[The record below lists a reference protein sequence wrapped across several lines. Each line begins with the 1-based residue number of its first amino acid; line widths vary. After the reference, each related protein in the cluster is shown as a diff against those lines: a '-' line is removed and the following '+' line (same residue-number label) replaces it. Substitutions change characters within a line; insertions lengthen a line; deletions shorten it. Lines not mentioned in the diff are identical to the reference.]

1 VAAEDEQPDDLRV
14 EVAARSRENEDLREA
29 GADAAPTAH
38 RRPGRLRRASAWVLV
53 FLASLL
59 AIVSIL
65 VVFARNEVLDT
76 DTYLATVGPLASDPA
91 IQSAVAGALSRQ
103 LVEKVDVRNRV
114 SNALPE
120 RAGFLTAPIS
130 SGLESLTNRVAL
142 KFVQSPAFERLWVS
156 ANRAAHRQVVSLL
169 TGDQSGA
176 LTADRGKVSLDLGN
190 VQARVKQALDTQG
203 ITIFDKVPTANGTSF
218 VLFESDQ
225 LVKAQGWIRTLNR
238 LAYLLPILSVICYA
252 GGIFLTANRRRG
264 LVRAAI
270 GLAVAMGLLLVAV
283 ALGRDQYLSA
293 LRSSIPR
300 AAAANAYDAVTAFPL
315 GTTRVVLLVS
325 VIIALAGIAAG
336 NDRLRSWA
344 RSVNRPRWFVDSAV
358 HRWTRAH
365 RRLLQWLTLAVGF
378 VVLIVWDNPT
388 PRVAVITVI
397 IALAVVGLIGALAR
411 QRLALAAGTEGRT
424 GTGTGTGTESS

>member
-1 VAAEDEQPDDLRV
+1 M
-14 EVAARSRENEDLREA
+14 
-29 GADAAPTAH
+29 
-38 RRPGRLRRASAWVLV
+38 LV

-76 DTYLATVGPLASDPA
+76 DTYIATVGPLASDPA
-91 IQSAVAGALSRQ
+91 IQSAVAGALSQ
-103 LVEKVDVRNRV
+103 HLVEKVDVSGRV
-114 SNALPE
+114 SNALPQK
-120 RAGFLTAPIS
+120 AGFLTAPIT

-142 KFVQSPAFERLWVS
+142 TVVQSPAFERLWVS
-156 ANRAAHRQVVSLL
+156 ANRAAHKQVVALL

-190 VQARVKQALDTQG
+190 VQAKVKQALDKRG

-238 LAYLLPILSVICYA
+238 LAYLLPVLSVLCYA
-252 GGIFLTANRRRG
+252 GGILLSANRRRG
-264 LVRAAI
+264 LVRAAV
-270 GLAVAMGLLLVAV
+270 GLAVAMSLLLVGV
-283 ALGRDQYLSA
+283 ALGRDQYLNA

-325 VIIALAGIAAG
+325 VIIALVAIAAG
-336 NDRLRSWA
+336 NDRLRSWV
-344 RSVNRPRWFVDSAV
+344 RSVNKPRWFADSAV

-397 IALAVVGLIGALAR
+397 IALAIVGLIGALAR
-411 QRLALAAGTEGRT
+411 PRVGLAPGAEARTST
-424 GTGTGTGTESS
+424 GTGPATDPDGK